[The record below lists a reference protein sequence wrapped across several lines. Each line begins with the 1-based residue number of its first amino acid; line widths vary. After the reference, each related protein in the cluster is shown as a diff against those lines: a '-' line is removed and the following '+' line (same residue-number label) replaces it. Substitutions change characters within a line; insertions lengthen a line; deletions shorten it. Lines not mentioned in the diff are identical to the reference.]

1 MLSLFRFFNENC
13 GTSLLCHTIQDMSH
27 HIVLWIISNFY
38 AMDNYALV
46 NCLHIPKLV
55 GITEKYQNDL

>member
-1 MLSLFRFFNENC
+1 MLSLC

-27 HIVLWIISNFY
+27 HIVLWIIINFY